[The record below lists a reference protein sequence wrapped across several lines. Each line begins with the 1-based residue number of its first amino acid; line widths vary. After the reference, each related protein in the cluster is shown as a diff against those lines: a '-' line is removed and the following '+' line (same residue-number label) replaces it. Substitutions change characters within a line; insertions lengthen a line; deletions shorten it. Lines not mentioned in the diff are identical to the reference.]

1 MINQTYFHKMT
12 VLRNETT
19 EDEWGGVI
27 SGYHEVTGLISIPC
41 AFSQSSRNVNTS
53 QTESTNEININPK
66 IFCNPDLDI
75 RVGDRI
81 QVYWKTRYLGTFNAS
96 NPYIYNSHQEIPI
109 SRVGEA

>member
-12 VLRNETT
+12 VLRNQST

-53 QTESTNEININPK
+53 QTESTNEININTK
-66 IFCNPDLDI
+66 NI
-75 RVGDRI
+75 
-81 QVYWKTRYLGTFNAS
+81 YLGSFLTPVEAGIAYN
-96 NPYIYNSHQEIPI
+96 NYIIENNLEGFILNEIPEEYI
-109 SRVGEA
+109 NDKSLLKK